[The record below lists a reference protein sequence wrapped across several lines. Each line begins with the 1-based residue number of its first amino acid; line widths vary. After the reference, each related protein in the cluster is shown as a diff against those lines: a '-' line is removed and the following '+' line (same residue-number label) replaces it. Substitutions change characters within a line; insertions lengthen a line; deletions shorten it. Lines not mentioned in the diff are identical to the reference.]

1 MTAREDSTNSSTT
14 NEQLVY
20 LHMILPRVTSAV
32 ILYSAS
38 IACFSSI
45 GDAFCGYDLRI
56 TRCCRTPV
64 LLGSAPKNNDDDSD
78 NSDGSQ
84 SNNPTSESST
94 PMNLDQQKLSLENLI
109 EEYDISNKNTAVLTT
124 SRKKRLEREIELLKR
139 LDPNHPE
146 NNSNYSNL
154 QNQELVISELWSL
167 WYGERGPKNEEKLHK
182 IEGLLN
188 DPSQWP
194 DAEKKYLALIKE
206 HCCGTD
212 GNMGNLDLSNWVEPA
227 NRLATLYFLE
237 GRLEES
243 RQWCERILDAK
254 PWHVGALSGIV
265 MVCAKLNKEEDAI
278 RYARL
283 GLPNIASG
291 DREEWVKR
299 NVHLAEANLKR
310 LEESTKKAYGEPDE
324 NNNGMYAGYEVIEDN
339 AGESGDDDWQ

>member
-1 MTAREDSTNSSTT
+1 
-14 NEQLVY
+14 
-20 LHMILPRVTSAV
+20 MILPRVTPAV
-32 ILYSAS
+32 ILYSTS
-38 IACFSSI
+38 IACHSSI
-45 GDAFCGYDLRI
+45 GEAFCSAPGIISNPFGL
-56 TRCCRTPV
+56 TRHCRTTPV
-64 LLGSAPKNNDDDSD
+64 LLGSAPNNDDDSD
-78 NSDGSQ
+78 IDNSDGGSQ
-84 SNNPTSESST
+84 SNPTSESST

-109 EEYDISNKNTAVLTT
+109 EESDISNKNTAVLTT

-139 LDPNHPE
+139 LDLNHPD
-146 NNSNYSNL
+146 NNSNYSNI

-206 HCCGTD
+206 HCCGAD
-212 GNMGNLDLSNWVEPA
+212 GSMDNIDLSNWVEPA

-278 RYARL
+278 KYARL

-324 NNNGMYAGYEVIEDN
+324 SNNGMYVGYEVIEDN
-339 AGESGDDDWQ
+339 AGESDDDDDWQ